1 MPSPKHIC
9 MLAAENDVIPGGKVG
24 GIGDVVRDIP
34 KALSKL
40 GVRVSVVIPAY
51 ALFHQLP
58 GSIFVGTV
66 TTEFRGRTE
75 RIELYELFAN
85 RDDGVQYYVIH
96 HPLFGAG
103 GPGKVYCDDDSNQP
117 FATDA
122 NKFALF
128 SVASLSIIRSGL
140 LDTIDVLH
148 LHDWHSA
155 LAAALLK
162 FDPAFQSLRSV
173 HCVYS
178 IHNLALQGI
187 RPFSESTS
195 SLEAWFP
202 HLHYNKT
209 QLSDPRWTHCV
220 NPMATAI
227 RLADKVHTVSPTYAE
242 EIIRPN
248 DASKGFHGGEGLD
261 KDLQFRAEQGRLLGI
276 INGID
281 YSASEY
287 SSSKNSSQ
295 RNTKSWKNFLSQA
308 SDEML
313 RIIGNQN
320 ILKNSDYLVHQ
331 RLARWQLQPMPAH
344 VITSVG
350 RLTDQKM
357 ALLLQPMDDGNI
369 PLESLLELL
378 KNRGLLLVLGTGDT
392 DLEITCKKLAANHP
406 HFLFFNQ
413 YSQHLSDLL
422 FSNGDLF
429 LMPSSFEP
437 CGISQML
444 AMRAGQPCLAHE
456 VGGLKDTIKDNETG
470 YLFSGDS
477 LSNQSTAMIE
487 RFKKV
492 LLQREKQP
500 AGYRKISVSASKERF
515 HWQNSAEQYMTELYS

>member
-1 MPSPKHIC
+1 

-34 KALSKL
+34 KALAKI
-40 GVRVSVVIPAY
+40 GAQVSVVIPAY
-51 ALFHQLP
+51 ASFHLQPESLL
-58 GSIFVGTV
+58 VGTV
-66 TTEFRGRTE
+66 AAEFRGRPE

-85 RDDGVQYYVIH
+85 QDKGVHYYVLH

-103 GPGKVYCDDDSNQP
+103 GAGNVYCDDDANQP

-128 SVASLSIIRSGL
+128 SVASLSIIKAGL
-140 LDTIDVLH
+140 LGTVDVLH

-162 FDPAFQSLRSV
+162 FDPAFRSLQSI

-187 RPFSESTS
+187 RPFAESAS

-202 HLHYNKT
+202 HLHYDKERMA
-209 QLSDPRWTHCV
+209 DPRWPHCV

-227 RLADKVHTVSPTYAE
+227 RLADKVHTVSPTYAA
-242 EIIRPN
+242 EIVRPN
-248 DASKGFHGGEGLD
+248 DPSKGFHGGEGLD
-261 KDLQFRAEQGRLLGI
+261 KDLRTCAEQDRLLGI

-281 YSASEY
+281 YPVSEY
-287 SSSKNSSQ
+287 SVSKNSSH
-295 RNTKSWKNFLSQA
+295 RDAKSWAKFLSQA

-313 RIIGNQN
+313 RIIGTQSV
-320 ILKNSDYLVHQ
+320 LKNSDYLAHQ
-331 RLARWQLQPMPAH
+331 RLARWQWQPLPAH
-344 VITSVG
+344 VVTSVG

-357 ALLLQPMDDGNI
+357 ALLLQPMEDGKI

-378 KNRGLLLVLGTGDT
+378 QNRGLLLVLGTGDT
-392 DLEITCKKLAANHP
+392 DLEFTCKKLAANHP

-413 YSQHLSDLL
+413 YSQHLSDLF

-444 AMRAGQPCLAHE
+444 AMRSAQPCLAHE
-456 VGGLKDTIKDNETG
+456 VGGLKDTIRNNETG

-477 LSNQSTAMIE
+477 LSAQSAAMIE
-487 RFKKV
+487 RFEQV
-492 LLQREKQP
+492 LTQREQQP
-500 AGYRKISVSASKERF
+500 VDYQKISVTASKERF
-515 HWQNSAEQYMTELYS
+515 NWQDSAEQYMTELYS

>member
-1 MPSPKHIC
+1 MSSPKHIC

-34 KALSKL
+34 KALAKL
-40 GVRVSVVIPAY
+40 GSRVSVVIPAY
-51 ALFHQLP
+51 SAFHLLP
-58 GSIFVGTV
+58 ESVLIGTV
-66 TTEFRGRTE
+66 TAEFRGRPE
-75 RIELYELFAN
+75 RIELYELFAKQ
-85 RDDGVQYYVIH
+85 DEGVHYYVLH

-103 GPGKVYCDDDSNQP
+103 GPGKVYCDDDANQP

-128 SVASLSIIRSGL
+128 SVASLSIIQSGL

-155 LAAALLK
+155 LAAALIK
-162 FDPAFQSLRSV
+162 YDPAFQNLQSI

-187 RPFSESTS
+187 RPFAESAS

-202 HLHYNKT
+202 HLHYDKA
-209 QLSDPRWTHCV
+209 QMSDPRWPHCV

-227 RLADKVHTVSPTYAE
+227 RLADKVHTVSPTYAT
-242 EIIRPN
+242 EIVRPN
-248 DASKGFHGGEGLD
+248 DPSKGFHGGEGLD
-261 KDLQFRAEQGRLLGI
+261 KDLQHCAEQGRLLGI

-281 YSASEY
+281 YATNESLTHRDV
-287 SSSKNSSQ
+287 SS
-295 RNTKSWKNFLSQA
+295 WANFLSQA
-308 SDEML
+308 NDEML
-313 RIIGNQN
+313 RIIGTQN
-320 ILKNSDYLVHQ
+320 ALKSSDYVVHQ

-357 ALLLQPMDDGNI
+357 ALLLQPMQDGQV
-369 PLESLLELL
+369 PLESLLDLL

-392 DLEITCKKLAANHP
+392 DLEKTCKKLAANNP
-406 HFLFFNQ
+406 HFLFFNK

-444 AMRAGQPCLAHE
+444 AMRSGQPCLAHE
-456 VGGLKDTIKDNETG
+456 VGGLKDTINHDETG

-477 LSNQSTAMIE
+477 LSAQSAAMIE
-487 RFKKV
+487 QFEKV
-492 LLQREKQP
+492 LTQREQRP
-500 AGYRKISVSASKERF
+500 TDYEKICLTASKERF
-515 HWQNSAEQYMTELYS
+515 NWQDSAEQYMEELYS

>member
-34 KALSKL
+34 KALAKL
-40 GVRVSVVIPAY
+40 GARVSVIIPAY
-51 ALFHQLP
+51 ASFHLLP
-58 GSIFVGTV
+58 ESALVGTV
-66 TTEFRGRTE
+66 TAEFRGRPE
-75 RIELYELFAN
+75 RIELYELFPN
-85 RDDGVQYYVIH
+85 RDIGVHYYVLH

-103 GPGKVYCDDDSNQP
+103 GPGKVYCDDDDNQP

-128 SVASLSIIRSGL
+128 SVASLSIIQSGI
-140 LDTIDVLH
+140 LDTVDVLH

-155 LAAALLK
+155 LALALIK
-162 FDPAFQSLRSV
+162 FDPAFHALQSV

-187 RPFSESTS
+187 RPFAESAS
-195 SLEAWFP
+195 SLQAWFP
-202 HLHYNKT
+202 HLHYNDV
-209 QLSDPRWTHCV
+209 QMADPRWPHCV
-220 NPMATAI
+220 NPMAAAI
-227 RLADKVHTVSPTYAE
+227 RLADKVHTVSPTYAT
-242 EIIRPN
+242 EIVKPN
-248 DASKGFHGGEGLD
+248 DQSKGFHGGEGLD
-261 KDLQFRAEQGRLLGI
+261 QDLKNCADQGRLLGI

-281 YSASEY
+281 YTLTE
-287 SSSKNSSQ
+287 KVSQ
-295 RNTKSWKNFLSQA
+295 RTVKSWYSFLSQA

-313 RIIGNQN
+313 RIIGTQN
-320 ILKNSDYLVHQ
+320 ELKNSDYLVHQ
-331 RLARWQLQPMPAH
+331 RIARWQSQPMPAH
-344 VITSVG
+344 AVTSVG

-357 ALLLQPMDDGNI
+357 ALLLQPMQDGKI

-378 KNRGLLLVLGTGDT
+378 QNRGLLLVLGTGDT
-392 DLEITCKKLAANHP
+392 ELESTCKKLAAKHP

-456 VGGLKDTIKDNETG
+456 VGGLKDTIKNDKTG

-477 LSNQSTAMIE
+477 LSAQSTAMIE
-487 RFKKV
+487 RFETV
-492 LLQREKQP
+492 LRQREKQP
-500 AGYRKISVSASKERF
+500 AEYRKISVTASEERF
-515 HWQNSAEQYMTELYS
+515 NWQDSAEQYMTELY